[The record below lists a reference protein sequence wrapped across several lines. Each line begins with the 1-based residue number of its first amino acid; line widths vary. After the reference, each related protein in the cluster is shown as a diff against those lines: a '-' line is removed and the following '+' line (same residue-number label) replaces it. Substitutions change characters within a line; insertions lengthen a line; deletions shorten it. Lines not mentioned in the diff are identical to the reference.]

1 MTIGEKISEKE
12 IAVKKLLLELKNIL
26 NNSSTYNK
34 KNPKDYKYLSSLS
47 TTIQIIKELNSS
59 LIEIND

>member
-26 NNSSTYNK
+26 NN
-34 KNPKDYKYLSSLS
+34 
-47 TTIQIIKELNSS
+47 ELIYFNHFK
-59 LIEIND
+59 LIEDNRSEYF